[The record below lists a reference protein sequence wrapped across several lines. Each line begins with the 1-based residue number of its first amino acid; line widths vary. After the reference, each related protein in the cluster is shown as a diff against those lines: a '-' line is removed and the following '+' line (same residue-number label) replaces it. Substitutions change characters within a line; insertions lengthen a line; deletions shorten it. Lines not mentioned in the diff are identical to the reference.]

1 MAAMPVG
8 TSGRPSDPMR
18 TTLRWF
24 VPDAY
29 IPPSST
35 GSEVSHESICVLN
48 TAAVAST
55 FTITAYFADREPEQ
69 SRPITIAARRDLHLR
84 TDMPDR
90 IGGLAI
96 ERGVPYG
103 LEIESEADLQVQ
115 YSRLDTSQAA
125 YALMTAMLTAAPALP
140 NTADQVIG
148 HAGNHKPINA

>member
-1 MAAMPVG
+1 MSAMPVR
-8 TSGRPSDPMR
+8 TSGRPSDSTG

-48 TAAVAST
+48 RAAVAST
-55 FTITAYFADREPEQ
+55 FTVTAYFADREPEQ
-69 SRPITIAARRDLHLR
+69 SRPIAIAARRDLHIR

-90 IGGLAI
+90 IGGLTI

-103 LEIESEADLQVQ
+103 LEIESAADLQVQ

-140 NTADQVIG
+140 NTADQATG
-148 HAGNHKPINA
+148 QAQDHKPINA